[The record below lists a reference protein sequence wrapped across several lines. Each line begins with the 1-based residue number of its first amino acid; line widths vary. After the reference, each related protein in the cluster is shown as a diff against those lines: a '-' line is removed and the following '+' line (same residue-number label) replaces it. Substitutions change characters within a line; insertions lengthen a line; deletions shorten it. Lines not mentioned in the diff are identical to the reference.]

1 MCDLIY
7 NIIEDNILIL
17 QGGRDIVVPDN
28 SRVINRVFTRTVMDD
43 LLKNGHN
50 EIFDVVVNRYVD
62 DPEGKN
68 HGELISEI
76 YSHLG
81 ESYRN
86 EYYYMNTLLNKLLVG
101 IHSVNTTTAL
111 SQIRIADHIA
121 DFVMINGEGQVYEI
135 KSDLDNFERLSEQLY
150 DYYKAFSKVSVLA
163 SEHERERIERIL
175 DKLGDMGDSVGIYV
189 LSEKDTIFSRTSGR
203 QPKQY
208 DENLDYKCIF
218 ALLRKK
224 EYENIILQY
233 YHELPQVA
241 PVFFY
246 KSCLEMFKEI
256 PILEAQKLAF
266 QELKKR
272 NKISKIV
279 FDNIPS
285 ELKAAIYFSGL
296 YKKMPDLISMLNT
309 TYRR

>member
-1 MCDLIY
+1 MLT
-7 NIIEDNILIL
+7 L
-17 QGGRDIVVPDN
+17 GGRRVVAVPDN
-28 SRVINRVFTRTVMDD
+28 SRVINRVFTRTVMND
-43 LLKNGHN
+43 LIKKGHS
-50 EIFDVVVNRYVD
+50 EIFDVVVQRYID

-81 ESYRN
+81 DSYRN

-135 KSDLDNFERLSEQLY
+135 KSDLDNFERLSDQLY

-163 SEHERERIERIL
+163 SDHERERVEKVL
-175 DKLGDMGDSVGIYV
+175 DKMGDMGNSVGIYI
-189 LSEKDTIFSRTSGR
+189 LSEKDTIFSKNRGR
-203 QPKQY
+203 PPKQY

-233 YHELPQVA
+233 YHELPQVP
-241 PVFFY
+241 PVSFY
-246 KSCLEMFKEI
+246 KACLEMFRGI
-256 PILEAQKLAF
+256 PILDAQNLAF
-266 QELKKR
+266 KELKKR

-279 FDNIPS
+279 FDDIPS
-285 ELKAAIYFSGL
+285 ELKAAVYFSGL
-296 YKKMPDLISMLNT
+296 YKKTPELISMLNT
-309 TYRR
+309 VYRR

>member
-1 MCDLIY
+1 M
-7 NIIEDNILIL
+7 
-17 QGGRDIVVPDN
+17 PDN
-28 SRVINRVFTRTVMDD
+28 NRVINRVFTRKVMTD
-43 LLKNGHN
+43 LIKNGHS
-50 EIFDVVVNRYVD
+50 EIFDVVVQRYIN
-62 DPEGKN
+62 DPEDKN
-68 HGELISEI
+68 HGEIISEI

-81 ESYRN
+81 NYYRN

-135 KSDLDNFERLSEQLY
+135 KSDLDNFERLNDQLY

-163 SEHERERIERIL
+163 SESEREQVEKTL
-175 DKLGDMGDSVGIYV
+175 AKLGDMGDAVGIYV
-189 LSEKDTIFSRTSGR
+189 LSEKDTIFSKNSGR
-203 QPKQY
+203 PPKQY

-218 ALLRKK
+218 SLLRKK

-233 YHELPQVA
+233 YHELPSVA

-246 KSCLEMFKEI
+246 KNCLELFMKI
-256 PILEAQKLAF
+256 PILDAQNLAL

-279 FDNIPS
+279 FDDIPS
-285 ELKAAIYFSGL
+285 ELKASIYFSGL
-296 YKKMPDLISMLNT
+296 HKNMPELINMLNA